1 MPQPVYILVLKKMQ
15 LYYMQSKTTDIAI
28 KIPSAKCVTNSRYL
42 LDTFLA
48 LYVLLG
54 YILDH
59 SLKHVIELS

>member
-1 MPQPVYILVLKKMQ
+1 MQ

-28 KIPSAKCVTNSRYL
+28 NIPSAKCVTNSRYL